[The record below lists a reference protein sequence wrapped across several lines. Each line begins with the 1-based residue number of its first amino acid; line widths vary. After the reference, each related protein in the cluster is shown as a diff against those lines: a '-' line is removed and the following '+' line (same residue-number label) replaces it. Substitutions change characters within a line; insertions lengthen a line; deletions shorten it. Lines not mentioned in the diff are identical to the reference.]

1 MTGRRRLKRKGQWP
15 LNMDIMIERNIS
27 TMEMQEGRDVMS
39 QLVHLQSSH
48 LQDTHLMRRTQCRRL
63 TTCFAHLLLAA
74 ASGRR
79 VTKPSGTKRLPLGAG
94 LASLLKGILGGRTH

>member
-27 TMEMQEGRDVMS
+27 IMMS